1 MSERNRLALRFLGI
15 GKKKKEEP
23 LVEASSIFDLKEMP
37 IDDIEKMR
45 SLFEIDQ
52 SMAADEEALREDFR
66 ELVTITQEVRGV
78 QKQAIILLGERIHKV
93 RDIFKKYG
101 AEKGGFSRWLDYAFT
116 SRKTAYNMLAF
127 YELHESLPSVEL
139 KEQLKRMPAKASYI
153 LASRSGHSFVK
164 EEIIREYRGEK
175 QQEMLDKIQEK
186 LPIAESD
193 NRSQKDVGKK
203 TLDEME
209 RLLNLLDRK
218 MGTVHATEKERMEK
232 MILRL
237 RTLVDTFF

>member
-1 MSERNRLALRFLGI
+1 MSETNRFGFLGF
-15 GKKKKEEP
+15 KKKKKDEP
-23 LVEASSIFDLKEMP
+23 APEKMIFDLKEVP

-45 SLFEIDQ
+45 SLFEIDH
-52 SMAADEEALREDFR
+52 SMNPDEETLREDFR

-101 AEKGGFSRWLDYAFT
+101 AEKGGFSRWLDYAFS

-127 YELHESLPSVEL
+127 YELHESLPSIEL

-153 LASRSGHSFVK
+153 LASRAGHSFLK
-164 EEIIREYRGEK
+164 EEIIREYQGEK

-186 LPIAESD
+186 LPISPSD
-193 NRSQKDVGKK
+193 NRSKRDVGAK

-209 RLLNLLDRK
+209 RLLNILDRR
-218 MGTVHATEKERMEK
+218 MATVNPNERDRFEK